1 MLDLLAHTEHMY
13 KKELQM
19 IATLP
24 ETATLHWGRVPSTI
38 GECIILAT
46 EAGVCWAGTPGTSV
60 DEGIA
65 WAKHALQVEHVIEG
79 GRCPPLQIATEELR
93 RYLQGERVQFSCPLD
108 LHGTPFQ
115 ISVWRELCHIPYGET
130 RSYGEMAR
138 AIGRPSASR
147 AVGAANGANPIAI
160 IVPCHRVIGS
170 NGKLVGYGGGLP
182 TKEWLLA
189 LEGASLTK
197 RKR

>member
-1 MLDLLAHTEHMY
+1 
-13 KKELQM
+13 M

-24 ETATLHWGRVPSTI
+24 KTTPLHWSSVPSPM

-46 EAGVCWAGTPGTSV
+46 EAGVCWTGTPGTPV

-79 GRCPPLQIATEELR
+79 GHCPPLQIATEELR
-93 RYLQGERVQFSCPLD
+93 RYLEGERVQFSCSLD
-108 LHGTPFQ
+108 WHGTPFQ
-115 ISVWRELCHIPYGET
+115 ISVWRELYRIPYGET
-130 RSYGEMAR
+130 RSYREIAC
-138 AIGRPSASR
+138 AIGRPTASR

-160 IVPCHRVIGS
+160 IVPCHRVVGS
-170 NGKLVGYGGGLP
+170 NGELVGYGGGLA

-189 LEGASLTK
+189 LEAASLTK
-197 RKR
+197 RK